1 MFCFQGVNDDWLALD
16 SSRMKETNGEYEVC
30 SKCAPARPQIH
41 WKVVAKGNRTTC
53 VPMEDGKE
61 AALYER
67 ALKHRPQAWV
77 VRLRQ
82 SPTCATHDPAFLNLQ
97 IGCNAVSLVQR
108 ALGLLPSESLARK
121 SVFGLDCPSNCS
133 FGWRVLRHLEKTT
146 ATFPKLTFTSNKQD
160 EQTDQ
165 PPGFLDCKLRKEQL
179 RSLTW
184 MLQQE
189 STTEPLF
196 EEEVTEAILPN
207 LGWRA
212 EGRVKRPVLV
222 RGGIIADEVSIAVT
236 LRTG

>member
-1 MFCFQGVNDDWLALD
+1 
-16 SSRMKETNGEYEVC
+16 MKETNGEYEVC
-30 SKCAPARPQIH
+30 SKCAPAKPQIH
-41 WKVVAKGNRTTC
+41 WKVVAKGNRKTF

-67 ALKHRPQAWV
+67 ALKNRPQAWI
-77 VRLRQ
+77 VRLLK

-108 ALGLLPSESLARK
+108 ALGLLPSESLARE
-121 SVFGLDCPSNCS
+121 SVFGLKCPSNCS
-133 FGWRVLRHLEKTT
+133 FEWRVLRHLEKTT

-160 EQTDQ
+160 AQAGQ
-165 PPGFLDCKLRKEQL
+165 PPGFLNHKLRKEQL

-184 MLQQE
+184 MLKQE
-189 STTEPLF
+189 STTEPFF

-207 LGWRA
+207 LDWRA

-222 RGGIIADEVSIAVT
+222 RAGIVADEVSTTGI
-236 LRTG
+236 LRGG

>member
-160 EQTDQ
+160 EQSDQ
-165 PPGFLDCKLRKEQL
+165 PPGFIYCKLRKEQL

-189 STTEPLF
+189 STTKPFF

-222 RGGIIADEVSIAVT
+222 RAGIIADEVSIAGI
-236 LRTG
+236 LCRR